1 MKKNSRTQPQ
11 PDETPTADENMLY
24 KPTPK
29 EVAERAHTHF
39 EAGGSQHGK
48 DLEHWLTAEA
58 DLRAE
63 RNI

>member
-1 MKKNSRTQPQ
+1 MKTNSRTQSQ
-11 PDETPTADENMLY
+11 PDETPTSDETMLY
-24 KPTPK
+24 KPTPE

-39 EAGGSQHGK
+39 EAGGAHHGK

-58 DLRAE
+58 DLLAE